1 MIEIFKSQQDGKL
14 SVILPEVYEREDFAV
29 KDCWINLTNPSDKEV
44 ALISKISG
52 VEDEVLKTPLD
63 DEERSR
69 VEMEDDFTLVLVDI
83 PVIEEGPAEVI
94 SYEVLGYTAE
104 FTLEDGKTTLALLDE
119 MVDGDSELVSL
130 YYGESVTKEQAD
142 KLTAQVEEKYPDV
155 EVETNFGGQPIYY
168 YMVSVE

>member
-1 MIEIFKSQQDGKL
+1 MGI
-14 SVILPEVYEREDFAV
+14 
-29 KDCWINLTNPSDKEV
+29 
-44 ALISKISG
+44 
-52 VEDEVLKTPLD
+52 D
-63 DEERSR
+63 DEGIRAVGSDVSE
-69 VEMEDDFTLVLVDI
+69 
-83 PVIEEGPAEVI
+83 
-94 SYEVLGYTAE
+94 
-104 FTLEDGKTTLALLDE
+104 TTLALLDE